1 MSMRDYAVD
10 DYGLLMTKEMMKMV
24 ASKVCVDYT
33 EEDYD
38 EDEYA
43 FNEELYDMGIVEYIS
58 EFSGEAIAINDNG
71 ENAWCDSEYYG
82 CEMIWYV
89 PAKKISTLFKA
100 AYKDMD
106 EMVDEFRCRL
116 GEYLSEDFEYRKY
129 IRHISGTY
137 FG

>member
-10 DYGLLMTKEMMKMV
+10 DYGLLMTKEMMKIV
-24 ASKVCVDYT
+24 AAKVCDDYA
-33 EEDYD
+33 EEEYD

-43 FNEELYDMGIVEYIS
+43 FNEELYDRGIVEYIGD
-58 EFSGEAIAINDNG
+58 FTGESIAIKDNG
-71 ENAWCDSEYYG
+71 EDSWGDSEYYRG
-82 CEMIWYV
+82 DVIWYV
-89 PAKKISTLFKA
+89 PTKNISTLFKA

-106 EMVDEFRCRL
+106 EMIEEFRSRL
-116 GEYLSEDFEYRKY
+116 GEYLSKDFEYRRY